1 MYVIRNWAKQLWE
14 HVTDMHMPNYMYN
27 CLTRIVQACAKMKCL
42 HVTKIKDPI
51 SPTHSR
57 RREITHTQQG
67 QLCIGLQHAVW

>member
-27 CLTRIVQACAKMKCL
+27 CLTRIVQASAKMKCS

-51 SPTHSR
+51 
-57 RREITHTQQG
+57 
-67 QLCIGLQHAVW
+67 